1 MGNGYESSS
10 GEEDG
15 DATWRAAIASAAGAT
30 TAFLSS
36 SSINPK
42 SSDDDDDDDD
52 DDDENEQCKPK
63 KHQFKHYQ
71 VKVTILHSFLL
82 ALRHDRYGWC

>member
-52 DDDENEQCKPK
+52 DDENEQCKPK

-82 ALRHDRYGWC
+82 ALRHDRYGLC